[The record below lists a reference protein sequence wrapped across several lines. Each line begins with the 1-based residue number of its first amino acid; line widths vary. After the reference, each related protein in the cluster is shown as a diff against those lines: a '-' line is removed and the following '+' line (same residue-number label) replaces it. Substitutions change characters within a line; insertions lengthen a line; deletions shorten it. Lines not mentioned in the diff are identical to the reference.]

1 MDRLVY
7 IAASGA
13 GEALLAQAA
22 NSNNLANASSI
33 GFRADLMSAQS
44 SMETTYGG
52 EMGSRVYAGLQDSSV
67 DFTQGSVSTT
77 GRDLDVAISGKGW
90 IAVQAI
96 DGSEGFSRRGDL
108 RVDQLGQLVDGMGRQ
123 IIGNSGP
130 IALPPYTS
138 IALGKD
144 GTVSIVPL
152 GEDPNT
158 LAVIDRIKLVN
169 PDTSQMNKGASGL
182 LQMAADEKVAADAE
196 VTLISGALESSN
208 VDSVGAMVHMIE
220 LSRQFEQHVKILKV
234 AEQLDQA
241 STQLMSLS

>member
-13 GEALLAQAA
+13 GEAMLAQAA
-22 NSNNLANASSI
+22 NSNNLANASSV

-44 SMETTYGG
+44 AMQTMGG
-52 EMGSRVYAGLQDSSV
+52 TEIGSRVYAGLQSSSV
-67 DFTQGSVSTT
+67 DYSRGSVSTT
-77 GRDLDVAISGKGW
+77 GRDLDVAINGEGW

-96 DGSEGFSRRGDL
+96 DGSQGFSRRGDL
-108 RVDQLGQLVDGMGRQ
+108 RVDQFGQLVDGAGRQ
-123 IIGNSGP
+123 IVGNSGP

-138 IALGKD
+138 ITLGKD

-169 PDTSQMNKGASGL
+169 PDTSLMNKGASGL
-182 LQMAADEKVAADAE
+182 IQMVAGEEVPADAE
-196 VTLISGALESSN
+196 VTLTSGALESSN
-208 VDSVGAMVHMIE
+208 VDSVGAMVRMIE

-241 STQLMSLS
+241 STKLMSLS